1 MPLLASCFAFFIL
14 PANLK
19 DVVAKN
25 QPARDVW
32 VFRSVLDKHA
42 RIATMAIAP
51 SYWLSYDATNCGL
64 YKFWNGDVKF
74 NGAVYTTVH
83 GPQPTSDGAALEEGT
98 SDGSIWW
105 ASVNGQQMPL
115 KPQFRGYSFD
125 LKDRTIVHFQ
135 YDLKVSGKTV
145 RVNETPTILWR
156 DGKAVGLR
164 REFSVGES
172 KNGAFIPRNMGTMS
186 LFVTLGKANGIF
198 KDFKT
203 SGAKYSVSNGK
214 NELEITTNDGFVDAF
229 FDPPVIIPTS
239 TELPS
244 DLLASID
251 PQGGGNQTKGDV
263 REKGLAFRAYQLD
276 RALLVIPRLVPN
288 QTPNINK
295 KIDQIAFA
303 DASDFGI
310 KDKFYVNI
318 SGWVKIPTAGK
329 YQFRLG
335 SDDGSRL
342 FIRDQK
348 IIDND
353 GIHEATSK
361 EGAAELPVG
370 SHSIRVEYF
379 NNTPDEFLQLE
390 WKKPGDTA
398 WDLVPEEA
406 FETIADEVH
415 VVNPGVK
422 KVIDALFPQR
432 PGDGTPE
439 IAVHPSFT
447 LTTPRPKDFNPRV
460 GGMDFYPDGR
470 MLICTWDPDGAVYEI
485 SGTTSGD
492 PSKVKIRRIAAGLAE
507 PLGIKIVGKDIYV
520 CQKQEITRLRDL
532 DGDGIIDEYYSLANG
547 WGVTSNFHEFTFGL
561 IEDKGFIYANLAI
574 GIDAGGR
581 STAEQNIDRGRV
593 IKVNMKTGEY
603 EFVVA
608 GLRTPN
614 GIAKSQNGEIFITDN
629 QGDWLPACKLIAL
642 KPGAFYG
649 NRSVDPVGMKNVKD
663 TLPVVWFPEGEIG
676 NSTSQPAPF
685 EYGPYKGQM
694 IVGDVTH
701 GGLKRVFMEK
711 VNGEYQGTAFR
722 MTQGLEAGI
731 NRVVIG
737 PDQSI
742 YVGGIGST
750 GNWGQEGKERF
761 GLQRLTYNAKTTFEM
776 LAVRPMKNGA
786 EIEFTEPIKDNGL
799 PYYLSDFYVDSYT
812 FVPEN
817 TYGGPKVDE
826 KELRVKSASLS
837 ADRKKLFLEFDGEA
851 ANRILYFKMPSELQ
865 SATGEL
871 MWSTEAWS
879 TVNNVPNRSGKVNP
893 VKAVASRN
901 VLSADEKAQG
911 FQFLFDG
918 SSLSAFRGYKRID
931 MPKGWVIADGIM
943 AYVPGVEGGDIVT
956 KEEYGD
962 FDLRLEWKIAEG
974 GNSGVMTH
982 VAETKNATFE
992 TGIEMQ
998 VLDDERH
1005 GDGKNP
1011 LTSAGSAYGL
1021 YASSQKVVLQA
1032 NEWNSARI
1040 VSKGNHVEHWLN
1052 GVKILEFE
1060 KDSADF
1066 KERLAKSKFKDW
1078 NEFAKY
1084 STGHI
1089 AFQDHGDVVAYRNI
1103 RIRKL

>member
-1 MPLLASCFAFFIL
+1 MPLLASCIALFLL
-14 PANLK
+14 PAHHV

-42 RIATMAIAP
+42 RIVTMALAP
-51 SYWLSYDATNCGL
+51 SYWLSYDALNCGL

-98 SDGSIWW
+98 SEGSVWW

-115 KPQFRGYSFD
+115 KPQFRGHAFD

-135 YDLKVSGKTV
+135 YDFKVAGKTI
-145 RVNETPTILWR
+145 RVNETPTMLWR
-156 DGKAVGLR
+156 DGKPIGLR
-164 REFSVGES
+164 REFRVGDDQ
-172 KNGAFIPRNMGTMS
+172 KGVFVPRNMGTMS
-186 LFVTLGKANGIF
+186 LLVTIGKANGIF

-203 SGAKYSVSNGK
+203 SGAKYSVFKGN
-214 NELEITTNDGFVDAF
+214 NELEITTNDAFVDAF
-229 FDPPVIIPTS
+229 FDAPTAG
-239 TELPS
+239 TESSS

-251 PQGGGNQTKGDV
+251 PLGGGGSQAKGDA
-263 REKGLAFRAYQLD
+263 REKGLAYRAYQLD

-318 SGWVKIPTAGK
+318 SGWVKIAAAGK

-361 EGAAELPVG
+361 EGAVELGVG
-370 SHSIRVEYF
+370 SHAIRVEYF

-390 WKKPGDTA
+390 WKKPGDTN

-406 FETIADEVH
+406 FETVADEVH
-415 VVNPGVK
+415 VVNPGIK

-432 PGDGTPE
+432 PGDGRPE
-439 IAVHPSFT
+439 TEVHPSFT

-460 GGMDFYPDGR
+460 GGIDFYPDGR
-470 MLICTWDPDGAVYEI
+470 MLVCTWDADGAVYEL
-485 SGTTSGD
+485 SGTTLGD
-492 PSKVKIRRIAAGLAE
+492 PSKVKIKRIAVGLAE
-507 PLGIKIVGKDIYV
+507 PLGIKIVGKDIYIA
-520 CQKQEITRLRDL
+520 QKQEITRLRDL
-532 DGDGIIDEYYSLANG
+532 DGDGIIDEYYTLANKF
-547 WGVTSNFHEFTFGL
+547 GVTSNFHEFTFGL
-561 IEDKGFIYANLAI
+561 IEDKGYLYANLAI

-593 IKVNMKTGEY
+593 MKISMATGD
-603 EFVVA
+603 FVYVAA

-614 GIAKSQNGEIFITDN
+614 GIAKNQKGEIFITDN
-629 QGDWLPACKLIAL
+629 QGDWIPACKLIAL
-642 KPGAFYG
+642 KAGAFYG

-663 TLPVVWFPEGEIG
+663 TLPTVWFPEGEIG

-776 LAVRPMKNGA
+776 LAVRPMANGA
-786 EIEFTEPIKDNGL
+786 EIEFTEPLKDNGL

-837 ADRKKLFLEFDGEA
+837 SDRKKLFLEFDGEA
-851 ANRILYFKMPSELQ
+851 ANRIIYFKMPSELQ
-865 SATGEL
+865 SASGEL
-871 MWSTEAWS
+871 MWSTEAWT
-879 TVNNVPNRSGKVNP
+879 TVNNVPNRAGKVNP
-893 VKAVASRN
+893 VKAVAARN
-901 VLSADEKAQG
+901 LLSAEEKALG

-918 SSLSAFRGYKRID
+918 SSLSSFRGYKRTD

-943 AYVPGVEGGDIVT
+943 AYVPGVEGGDVMT
-956 KEEYGD
+956 KEQYGD
-962 FDLRLEWKIAEG
+962 FDLRLEWKISEG
-974 GNSGVMTH
+974 GNSGVIYH
-982 VAETKNATFE
+982 VMETKNATFE
-992 TGIEMQ
+992 TGMEMQ
-998 VLDDERH
+998 VLDDARH

-1011 LTSAGSAYGL
+1011 LTSAGSAYAL
-1021 YASSQKVVLQA
+1021 YAPSQKVVLQA
-1032 NEWNSARI
+1032 NEWNSIRI
-1040 VSKGNHVEHWLN
+1040 LSKGKHVEHWMN
-1052 GVKILEFE
+1052 GAKILEYE
-1060 KDSADF
+1060 KDSADW
-1066 KERLAKSKFKDW
+1066 KERVAKSKYKDW
-1078 NEFAKY
+1078 NEFGMYA
-1084 STGHI
+1084 TGHI
-1089 AFQDHGDVVAYRNI
+1089 AFQDHGEVVAYRNI